1 MVTKNLAEELSSNSY
16 PGRGIVLGRSA
27 DGKHAVIAYFIMGR
41 SENSRNRVFVE
52 DGAGIKTK
60 AFDESKMVDPSLII
74 YSPVRVLEKTTVVTN
89 GDQTDTIY
97 DFLQQGKSFE
107 DALRT
112 RTFEPDG
119 PNFTPRISGVVELE
133 TNCYKLSILKSA
145 VGRNPR
151 PAAISLTTMRRA
163 LARAISSIPMRGM
176 ETRCHLLRASRPRS
190 SWKGTSTPLP
200 RWYGML

>member
-1 MVTKNLAEELSSNSY
+1 MC
-16 PGRGIVLGRSA
+16 
-27 DGKHAVIAYFIMGR
+27 
-41 SENSRNRVFVE
+41 E

-112 RTFEPDG
+112 RTFEPDA
-119 PNFTPRISGVVELE
+119 PELHPA
-133 TNCYKLSILKSA
+133 YF
-145 VGRNPR
+145 GRGGAGNGI
-151 PAAISLTTMRRA
+151 AT
-163 LARAISSIPMRGM
+163 SSPF
-176 ETRCHLLRASRPRS
+176 
-190 SWKGTSTPLP
+190 
-200 RWYGML
+200 